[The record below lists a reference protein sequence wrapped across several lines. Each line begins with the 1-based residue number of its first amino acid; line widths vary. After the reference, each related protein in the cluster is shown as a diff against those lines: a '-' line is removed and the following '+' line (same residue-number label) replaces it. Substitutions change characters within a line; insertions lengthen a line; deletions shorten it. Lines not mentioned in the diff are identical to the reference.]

1 MDLRSQNR
9 GEHLWFQLL
18 ANGEWTDQRL
28 ELDIFS
34 AASLIFA
41 DLDGDGNQDIVR
53 GSVQTRWY
61 QNLDNGSFGPL
72 ANIPWTSD
80 LFGRDLIAGDYD
92 RDGDNDLLAYSVE
105 SDSLLIYRNETVS
118 QSLRGDY
125 TADESI
131 SLSDLE
137 ILDHAL
143 RDRVRRP
150 EFDLDLNGV
159 VDAADRLA
167 LVALAEKPIGD
178 ANFDGVFDSSDL
190 VQIMQ
195 HGGFERS
202 EADATWATG
211 DFDGDGHFSTSDLVL
226 AFKSGAYAR

>member
-1 MDLRSQNR
+1 MAMVDVIAYSIQSSELFSMSR
-9 GEHLWFQLL
+9 EE
-18 ANGEWTDQRL
+18 NGELGQPEIVAEDFGALTL
-28 ELDIFS
+28 SLD
-34 AASLIFA
+34 
-41 DLDGDGNQDIVR
+41 DVDD
-53 GSVQTRWY
+53 
-61 QNLDNGSFGPL
+61 
-72 ANIPWTSD
+72 
-80 LFGRDLIAGDYD
+80 
-92 RDGDNDLLAYSVE
+92 DNDFLAYSVE
-105 SDSLLIYRNETVS
+105 SDSLLIYRTETVS
-118 QSLRGDY
+118 QSPRGDY

-190 VQIMQ
+190 VQIMK

-226 AFKSGAYAR
+226 AFKGGAYVR